1 MNFLAQL
8 TDPRL
13 NSWAMEPNSRAL
25 WTNVAIA
32 FIGGLLLMF
41 ALSKAPT
48 RARRPIVV
56 TFTFVAGLFYVAYW
70 IWPQPISRGP
80 LDVPRNTMES
90 MSFLIADTQP
100 RIADIANI
108 LTGFLLGLGI
118 YSLLRIHVGR
128 LARKHE
134 DRFFSGVL
142 LVSMLTILTAGYW
155 DWNIR
160 LRDAEGK
167 LQTMANWG
175 PVNFAQDFLFDGLLQ
190 QMDAAMFS
198 MIAFFILS
206 AAYRAFRIRSV
217 EATVMMSSALILML
231 SLMGGLVFGWNTMI
245 NTVFGGGSA
254 VGFHQNFHIN
264 EVANWVRANLQTPAL
279 RAVEF
284 GVGLGALA
292 MGLRLWLGLEK
303 GGVTT

>member
-1 MNFLAQL
+1 VSFLAQVA
-8 TDPRL
+8 DPRL
-13 NSWAMEPNSRAL
+13 NFWAREPNSQGL
-25 WTNVAIA
+25 WIMVAVA
-32 FIGGLLLMF
+32 FIAGLFLMF

-48 RARRPIVV
+48 RSRRPIVV
-56 TFTFVAGLFYVAYW
+56 FFTFVAGLFYVAYW
-70 IWPQPISRGP
+70 IWPQPISRGA
-80 LDVPRNTMES
+80 LDVPRNTVEQV
-90 MSFLIADTQP
+90 SFLIADTQP
-100 RIADIANI
+100 RIADMANI

-142 LVSMLTILTAGYW
+142 LVSMFTILVAGYW
-155 DWNIR
+155 DWNLR
-160 LRDAEGK
+160 LRDPDGK
-167 LQTMANWG
+167 LDTMANWG
-175 PVNFAQDFLFDGLLQ
+175 PVNFAQDFLLDGLLQ

-245 NTVFGGGSA
+245 NNVVGGGNA